1 MSIDPGVVPR
11 APPVVGEERRLL
23 LLARDLGP
31 RVFVTA
37 GVQSQNAKRR
47 KTMAAARAI
56 QAAQAEMNIDER
68 AIIPALEGNLASY
81 NYYKVFDPR
90 SMRATADPQRQQ
102 VLDTQRERDAERNAE
117 LAELPEESEE
127 VEYEEM
133 SAEEMQRR
141 ADVDNEEAAE
151 DLLREVDR
159 AGEPVNMTRQEL
171 ATFVAAQRR
180 RLERRFE
187 STRFPVD
194 ALLDESDRVREDAK
208 KEFVDRNMRDTLEKL
223 RMGDEREMEDIA
235 RSEEAEGGDAPRE
248 EDTGDS
254 EGDMRDEPFDPAD
267 TAAREEDELL
277 ATAREG
283 PLTIEERERVVS
295 IFARRADE
303 QARAMRF
310 TEADIQEAGG
320 GDRLLNNVKQT
331 LLRDMLASM
340 FSDRM
345 EREEGGPT
353 TTFPPTPPRARVPRV
368 GRPALPAPPTG
379 GPPPPDSPPGRPGR
393 KRRRDADGGAPVE
406 RTDPAELDRLLELE
420 YPRLLTMDVV

>member
-11 APPVVGEERRLL
+11 APPVIGEERRLL
-23 LLARDLGP
+23 LIARDLGP
-31 RVFVTA
+31 RVFVTT

-47 KTMAAARAI
+47 KTLAAARAI
-56 QAAQAEMNIDER
+56 QAAQADMNIDGR
-68 AIIPALEGNLASY
+68 AVIPALEGNLASY

-90 SMRATADPQRQQ
+90 SMRATDDPQRQQ
-102 VLDTQRERDAERNAE
+102 VLDTQRERDAQRNAE

-187 STRFPVD
+187 STRFPVG
-194 ALLDESDRVREDAK
+194 ALLNESDQVREDAK
-208 KEFVDRNMRDTLEKL
+208 KEFVDRNMRDTLDKL
-223 RMGDEREMEDIA
+223 RRGDERDMEDVA
-235 RSEEAEGGDAPRE
+235 RSEGGEDDAAPAD
-248 EDTGDS
+248 DTGDS
-254 EGDMRDEPFDPAD
+254 EDDMRDGPFDPDDLRGA
-267 TAAREEDELL
+267 EEEELV
-277 ATAREG
+277 TRAREG
-283 PLTIEERERVVS
+283 PLTIADRERVVA

-310 TEADIQEAGG
+310 TEADIREAGG
-320 GDRLLNNVKQT
+320 TNRLMNNVKDT

-340 FSDRM
+340 FTDRM
-345 EREEGGPT
+345 ERDDSG
-353 TTFPPTPPRARVPRV
+353 
-368 GRPALPAPPTG
+368 PTG
-379 GPPPPDSPPGRPGR
+379 GPRR
-393 KRRRDADGGAPVE
+393 KRRRDARGGGPVE
-406 RTDPAELDRLLELE
+406 RTDPDELDRLLDIE
-420 YPRLLTMDVV
+420 YPQLLLSDVV